1 MPDPRSALKEFR
13 QLDRKR
19 LSEGLTAE
27 EERRHAELRDLVE
40 PELQAS
46 GSGFDVGA
54 AADRLRASLEPAGL
68 RRAPAEAPPAPP
80 AAEAGPAPLFEDV
93 APDAGLAEAFEGQ
106 AFEALEVPAP
116 DAPAWEA
123 AAQPAAPEAAEGWA
137 PEAPASDPD
146 AAQAWDPSAQ
156 PFDPN
161 AAQAWD
167 PTAQPYDPNAAQ
179 AWDPSAQPFDPDA
192 AQAWDPNAQP
202 FDPDAAQAW
211 DPNAQP
217 FDPNAAQAW
226 DPSAQPS
233 DPNAAQAWDPN
244 AQPFDPNAAQAWD
257 PNAQPYDPNAAQAWD
272 PNAQPFDPN
281 AAQAWD
287 PNAQPFDPS
296 AAQAWDPNAQPY
308 DPNAAQAWDPN
319 AQPYDPN
326 AAQAWDPNAPPF
338 DPSAAQGWDPS
349 AAASDPSAAQAWDP
363 GAQPYDPDAAQPA
376 WNPDTTA
383 TFGEPE
389 PQPSPGAAPAEAA
402 PGYEAWTTPAD
413 EPETVDLATEAVI
426 EELEP
431 LSADGLALEG
441 DPSAEPP
448 APLAGGDAASLPP
461 DGWEVTAPPP
471 DAPEAA
477 VLGEYDEAGAA
488 PAALSPE
495 DLGAEPAP
503 EPAAPGAPLELGEYD
518 DTSGFAAPVGE
529 DVLELAT
536 PGAAPAAEPGWAEE
550 VALDQG
556 FELESGGSFDAAAE
570 ATVPEWAREAG
581 LPPWDAPAPAAVDAL
596 DAGSLGLDGDV
607 EAPVEPA
614 AEPVALGDETG
625 EPGEDGE
632 PIALEPTLDL
642 GAPVEPTL
650 ELAELEEPA
659 AGEAGASPGDDPFAL
674 RAPEPEP
681 TGARDLSALDF
692 AAGELGEDADAWA
705 AAETAP
711 AEPEPFTLGDVGP
724 QAEPLAGPDP
734 EAELPAWDAG
744 AAPALELEPSRWDEA
759 AAVDPVGGE
768 AGIAVAEPSALLA
781 EAAEALPPLELDG
794 PAAPEPVADAEPA
807 VDAAASLTAAA
818 GTLLDAGAE
827 APPAIDDL
835 LGDTLPAA
843 PEADATEVAE
853 VADLAAMPTP
863 DADDLPTLDGEDIL
877 EEIPADE
884 LVPLPPDEEAGGGIE
899 LGEVSLAAP
908 VSAPAP
914 APAPE
919 PASEPEPP
927 AAPALPAPAAAIPD
941 PAFEPLPVEEVSFTP
956 PPVEAAPA
964 PAGAWQVPGAHRV
977 VIHTLEGLV
986 KRGLIED
993 AALDAP
999 ALDVVAQGPLPER
1012 IPTDKVKAIFFMLAP
1027 GEAAPAPEGKRVR
1040 VTFRD
1045 GRQVAGFSPDYREDG
1060 PGFFMIPADTRT
1072 STARIWIYRSA
1083 VRQVAV
1089 S

>member
-68 RRAPAEAPPAPP
+68 RRAPAEAPPAAP

-123 AAQPAAPEAAEGWA
+123 AAQPAAAEAAEGWD

-146 AAQAWDPSAQ
+146 AAPAWDANAQPFDPNAAQAWDPSAQ

-167 PTAQPYDPNAAQ
+167 PNAQPLDPNAAQGWDPNAQPYDPNAAQ
-179 AWDPSAQPFDPDA
+179 AWDA
-192 AQAWDPNAQP
+192 NAQP
-202 FDPDAAQAW
+202 F
-211 DPNAQP
+211 
-217 FDPNAAQAW
+217 
-226 DPSAQPS
+226 

-272 PNAQPFDPN
+272 PNAQP
-281 AAQAWD
+281 
-287 PNAQPFDPS
+287 
-296 AAQAWDPNAQPY
+296 Y

-326 AAQAWDPNAPPF
+326 AAQGWDPNAPPY
-338 DPSAAQGWDPS
+338 DPNAAQAYDPNAQPYDPNSQPYDPNAAAWDPN
-349 AAASDPSAAQAWDP
+349 ATPYDPGAAQAWDP
-363 GAQPYDPDAAQPA
+363 SAQPYDPDAAQPA

-389 PQPSPGAAPAEAA
+389 AQPSAEAAPADGA

-471 DAPEAA
+471 DAPVAA

-503 EPAAPGAPLELGEYD
+503 EPEAPGAPLELGEYD
-518 DTSGFAAPVGE
+518 DTSGFAAPAAEG
-529 DVLELAT
+529 VLEVAP
-536 PGAAPAAEPGWAEE
+536 PGAAPAADAGWAEE

-581 LPPWDAPAPAAVDAL
+581 LPPWDAPAPDAL
-596 DAGSLGLDGDV
+596 EAGSLGLDGDV

-614 AEPVALGDETG
+614 AEPIALGDEA
-625 EPGEDGE
+625 GEDGE

-711 AEPEPFTLGDVGP
+711 GEPEPFTMGDVGP

-759 AAVDPVGGE
+759 AAVDLVGGG
-768 AGIAVAEPSALLA
+768 AAIAAAEPSALLA

-794 PAAPEPVADAEPA
+794 PAAPEPFADAEPA
-807 VDAAASLTAAA
+807 ADAAASLTAAA

-835 LGDTLPAA
+835 LGDLPAA
-843 PEADATEVAE
+843 PGADATEVAEVAE
-853 VADLAAMPTP
+853 VADLAAMPPP

-884 LVPLPPDEEAGGGIE
+884 LVPLPPDEEAGGGVE
-899 LGEVSLAAP
+899 LGEVSLAPAP
-908 VSAPAP
+908 VSASVSAPAP

-919 PASEPEPP
+919 PAAEPEPAAVPAPP
-927 AAPALPAPAAAIPD
+927 AAAAAIPD
-941 PAFEPLPVEEVSFTP
+941 AAFEPLPVEEVSFTP
-956 PPVEAAPA
+956 PPAVEAAPA